1 MAKNITLGVGNDI
14 TIEQGFERFLRWCRL
29 KGFSEYTIEFYD
41 EIRMNFARFKTL
53 DEPIEDINRELFE
66 EYLLFLQKTNV
77 SSVTIFIYA
86 KGLKRVC
93 NYFMDEDLID
103 SFAIEL
109 PKMEITVKEVYTEA
123 ELRKL
128 LKKPNLKKCRFSEYR
143 NWVIVNYL
151 LGTGQRRNTV
161 TNLKIGDV
169 DLDNRL
175 VRLRVTK
182 GKKETILPLTA
193 SLVTILDEYLSY
205 RGGERGDYLFCAQ
218 DGGKLSNSSLTNAI
232 RKYNHRRGVEKSSVH
247 LFRHTF
253 AYMAM
258 SNEMDVLKIQKLLCH
273 ARLDTTQNYLRQFGF
288 TELQKDYEKYNP
300 LEKLQSHSVA
310 KEWSSKKRKQLTSK
324 EKRITMKKD

>member
-1 MAKNITLGVGNDI
+1 MSKNIKMKTSDDI

-41 EIRMNFARFKTL
+41 ESRMNFARFKNL
-53 DEPIEDINRELFE
+53 DDPIGDIKKELLEDYI
-66 EYLLFLQKTNV
+66 LFLQDTDV
-77 SSVTIFIYA
+77 SSVTIYIYA
-86 KGLKRVC
+86 KGLKRVF
-93 NYFMDEDLID
+93 NYFMDEELIEPF
-103 SFAIEL
+103 SIEL
-109 PKMEITVKEVYTEA
+109 PKMESPVKEVYTES

-169 DLDNRL
+169 DLENKL

-182 GKKETILPLTA
+182 NKREAILPLT
-193 SLVTILDEYLSY
+193 SYLVNILDEYITY
-205 RGGERGDYLFCAQ
+205 RGGEREDYLFCAQ

-232 RKYNHRRGVEKSSVH
+232 RKYNHRRGVDKSSVH

-253 AYMAM
+253 AYMSL
-258 SNEMDVLKIQKLLCH
+258 SNEMDVLKIQRLLCH
-273 ARLDTTQNYLRQFGF
+273 ARLDTTQKYLRQFGF
-288 TELQKDYEKYNP
+288 TDLQKDYEKYNP
-300 LEKLQSHSVA
+300 LENMQTKSVA
-310 KEWSSKKRKQLTSK
+310 KAWSSKKR
-324 EKRITMKKD
+324 

>member
-1 MAKNITLGVGNDI
+1 MAKNIKMNMGKDI

-41 EIRMNFARFKTL
+41 EIRMNFARFKNL
-53 DEPIEDINRELFE
+53 DESIESLNKELFE
-66 EYLLFLQKTNV
+66 EYILFLQKTDV
-77 SSVTIFIYA
+77 TSVTLFIYA

-93 NYFMDEDLID
+93 NYFIRENLIEAFTID
-103 SFAIEL
+103 L
-109 PKMEITVKEVYTEA
+109 PKMEIPVKEVYTES
-123 ELRKL
+123 ELTKL
-128 LKKPNLKKCRFSEYR
+128 LKKPNLKECRFSEYR

-182 GKKETILPLTA
+182 SKKETILPLTA
-193 SLVTILDEYLSY
+193 SLVTILDEYLSH
-205 RGGERGDYLFCAQ
+205 RGGKRDDYLFCAQ
-218 DGGKLSNSSLTNAI
+218 NGGKLSNSSLTNAI
-232 RKYNHRRGVEKSSVH
+232 RDYNHRRGVEKSSVH

-258 SNEMDVLKIQKLLCH
+258 SNEMDVLKIQRLLCH
-273 ARLDTTQNYLRQFGF
+273 ARLDTTEKYLRQFGF

-300 LEKLQSHSVA
+300 LERMQSHSVA
-310 KEWSSKKRKQLTSK
+310 KEWSSKKR
-324 EKRITMKKD
+324 

>member
-1 MAKNITLGVGNDI
+1 MSKNIRLDVGNDI

-41 EIRMNFARFKTL
+41 EIRMNLARFKNL
-53 DEPIEDINRELFE
+53 DEPIEDLNRELFE
-66 EYLLFLQKTNV
+66 DYILFLQKTDV
-77 SSVTIFIYA
+77 SSVTLFIYA

-93 NYFMDEDLID
+93 NYFMDEELIEP
-103 SFAIEL
+103 FVIEL
-109 PKMEITVKEVYTEA
+109 PKMETPVKEVYTES

-182 GKKETILPLTA
+182 NKKETILPLTA
-193 SLVTILDEYLSY
+193 SLVTILDEYLTY

-232 RKYNHRRGVEKSSVH
+232 RKYNHRRGVDKSSVH

-253 AYMAM
+253 AYMSM
-258 SNEMDVLKIQKLLCH
+258 NNEMDVLKIQRLLCH
-273 ARLDTTQNYLRQFGF
+273 ARLDTTERYLRQFGF
-288 TELQKDYEKYNP
+288 AELQKDYEKYNP
-300 LEKLQSHSVA
+300 LENMKSHSVA
-310 KEWSSKKRKQLTSK
+310 RAWSSKKR
-324 EKRITMKKD
+324 